1 MPGFGIRLRKTVVP
15 YCRIEFTWDPFNFR
29 VDNFPEEAEDI
40 EEQFLDLMHDSAAKV
55 VFAEKS
61 LNAFWASMYGSYH
74 RVAVAALTLLVAFPS
89 TYLCESAFSS
99 MVQIKTKSRNRLI
112 DLESDL
118 RCAISKVE
126 PNIEALVQAKQMQ
139 KSH

>member
-1 MPGFGIRLRKTVVP
+1 MGNGELPGGEFRAFVSTQLSLVP
-15 YCRIEFTWDPFNFR
+15 
-29 VDNFPEEAEDI
+29 
-40 EEQFLDLMHDSAAKV
+40 
-55 VFAEKS
+55 S
-61 LNAFWASMYGSYH
+61 LLCNAFWATMYGSYP
-74 RVAVAALTLLVAFPS
+74 RVAVAALTLMVAFPS
-89 TYLCESAFSS
+89 MYLCESAFSS